1 MRVTKGGSMCANCK
15 HLSDDKKHCNDD
27 DFIAWGGKEKPAG
40 SDLIPLPID
49 EYCSDWW
56 KPKR

>member
-1 MRVTKGGSMCANCK
+1 MCANCK